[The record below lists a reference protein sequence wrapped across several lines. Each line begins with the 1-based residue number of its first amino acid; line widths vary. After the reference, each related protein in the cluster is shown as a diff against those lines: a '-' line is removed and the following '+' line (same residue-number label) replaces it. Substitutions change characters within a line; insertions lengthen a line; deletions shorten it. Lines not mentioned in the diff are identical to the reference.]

1 MVVFERF
8 MNFRK
13 TGGNHCQLNVIPVPA
28 SASAGA
34 KAAVQKTASF
44 HGFDLQAVPGASKV
58 GALLCSSMYLP
69 IYAVGLPGHCGHAC
83 SPVTCP
89 ALTCAASPVAARCM
103 SYYQH

>member
-1 MVVFERF
+1 MRWMQGSEMVVFERF

-58 GALLCSSMYLP
+58 GALLCSNISALQLLQACHVTVVM
-69 IYAVGLPGHCGHAC
+69 HA
-83 SPVTCP
+83 
-89 ALTCAASPVAARCM
+89 A
-103 SYYQH
+103 

>member
-1 MVVFERF
+1 MLWWMQGSEMVVFERF

-58 GALLCSSMYLP
+58 GALLCSSISTLQLLLACQIIVVM
-69 IYAVGLPGHCGHAC
+69 HA
-83 SPVTCP
+83 
-89 ALTCAASPVAARCM
+89 A
-103 SYYQH
+103 